1 MKINAKINLEFEGE
15 INGIKFFNKENYLI
29 TLNFLES
36 LSEKFKN
43 IEITSEFIEDFSEI
57 LNQYIEYYDVEEK
70 LEECIGKAKKFEN
83 LHIIIDEDDEPEFNA
98 FKNFNEKKKK
108 WRLYKKIK
116 KTEKESLI
124 AFFFLF

>member
-70 LEECIGKAKKFEN
+70 LEECIGKAKKFEH

-98 FKNFNEKKKK
+98 FKYFNEKIKNGD
-108 WRLYKKIK
+108 YIK
-116 KTEKESLI
+116 K
-124 AFFFLF
+124 